1 MNMKIRTFRIY
12 YFLTSFILLFY
23 ILGSLIYNIYL
34 IATLSNIDPF
44 DSIMY
49 LITLIMM
56 LTILGLELFNTF
68 RSIKNGSLFLVRL
81 TFDDEMLPFLKDRIF
96 FIVISSLNFLGF
108 TLTFLALFINPLNF
122 IPLNNQVLTILNSLL
137 LLFSQNAFT
146 LALFSYVNPDEIKI
160 AKIKAKN

>member
-1 MNMKIRTFRIY
+1 MSMKIRTFRIY
-12 YFLTSFILLFY
+12 YFFTSFILLFY

-34 IATLSNIDPF
+34 IAALSNIDPF

-68 RSIKNGSLFLVRL
+68 RSIKNGSLFLVKL

-122 IPLNNQVLTILNSLL
+122 IPLNNQVLTILSSLL

-146 LALFSYVNPDEIKI
+146 LALFSYVNRDEIKI
-160 AKIKAKN
+160 AKIKTKN

>member
-1 MNMKIRTFRIY
+1 
-12 YFLTSFILLFY
+12 
-23 ILGSLIYNIYL
+23 
-34 IATLSNIDPF
+34 
-44 DSIMY
+44 MY

-68 RSIKNGSLFLVRL
+68 RSIKNGSLFLVKL

-122 IPLNNQVLTILNSLL
+122 IPLNNQVLTILSSLL
-137 LLFSQNAFT
+137 LLFSQNAFA

-160 AKIKAKN
+160 AKIKTKN

>member
-1 MNMKIRTFRIY
+1 MSMKIRTFRIY
-12 YFLTSFILLFY
+12 YFFTSFILLFY

-34 IATLSNIDPF
+34 IAALSNIDPF

-122 IPLNNQVLTILNSLL
+122 IPLNNQVLTILSSLL

-146 LALFSYVNPDEIKI
+146 LALFSYVNRDEIKI
-160 AKIKAKN
+160 AKIKTKN